1 MSFLKNLLKREA
13 REEQKRVERV
23 SPLKFAPFIVVTN
36 RGRRFE
42 VAGRLRPEQLRRL
55 SVIYWVARA
64 CIDFRSTQITQLGWT
79 IKSREGSKQ
88 ADEEIINFFRSIG
101 GRRFRYFVD
110 SCLDDL
116 LVLDAV
122 AIYKERNRRGDIV
135 GFLPIDAATIRV
147 IVDESGRI
155 PDPPEPAYEQVVRG
169 EVVARLTKD
178 ELYYDMLNPRTYSPY
193 GLAPLESL
201 IIQVATALRIDDYNL
216 SYLTEGNIPEG
227 FIFLP
232 ESVASSV
239 QEIEQWQRWFDAFV
253 SGDLGM
259 MRRLKALPGEARY
272 QEIKKP
278 DDMDFK
284 QFQLFLLTA
293 TCAAF
298 GVPPYNIGVTESVY
312 KVSGEVQIELGRDR
326 GLRPLANFFKELF
339 DQMLVD
345 LGHDDL
351 EFIWTTLE
359 AKDRKIEAEIARQM
373 IPIGAMSVDEWRI
386 SEGKE
391 PIGLSNYINTPAGPV
406 LVEDLFPLKKQVVSG
421 IEVEKAELMKWRRK
435 AVNDFKKGLPFRP
448 FFSDVLSP
456 SLIDEIQFLLDGA
469 SSEGE
474 IHNIFER
481 YIRGDRKSFEA
492 ELLSKLVKVKTNEKK
507 DDLLEEVK
515 AILNGRAYTS

>member
-1 MSFLKNLLKREA
+1 MSFLKRLLGREV
-13 REEQKRVERV
+13 REEQKRVERA

-55 SVIYWVARA
+55 SIIYWVARA

-79 IKSREGSKQ
+79 VKSKEGNQQ
-88 ADEEIINFFRSIG
+88 ADEEILNFFRSLG
-101 GRRFRYFVD
+101 GKRFRYFVD

-122 AIYKERNRRGDIV
+122 AIYKERNRRGDIT
-135 GFLPIDAATIRV
+135 GFLPIDVATIRV
-147 IVDESGRI
+147 VVDESGKI
-155 PDPPEPAYEQVVRG
+155 PDPPEIAYEQVVRG

-178 ELYYDMLNPRTYSPY
+178 DLYYDMLNPRTYSPY

-201 IIQVATALRIDDYNL
+201 IIQVATALKIDDYNL

-239 QEIEQWQRWFDAFV
+239 QEIEQWQKWFDAFV
-253 SGDLGM
+253 SGDVGM
-259 MRRLKALPGEARY
+259 MRRLKALPGDARY
-272 QEIKKP
+272 QEVKKP

-312 KVSGEVQIELGRDR
+312 KISGEAQIELGRDR

-345 LGHDDL
+345 LGRGDL

-359 AKDRKIEAEIARQM
+359 AKDRKVEAEIARQM

-391 PIGLSNYINTPAGPV
+391 PIGLSNYISTPMGPM
-406 LVEDLFPLKKQVVSG
+406 LVEDVFPLKKQVVSG
-421 IEVEKAELMKWRRK
+421 VELEKAELMKWRRK
-435 AVNDFKKGLPFRP
+435 ALNDFKQGLPFRP
-448 FFSDVLSP
+448 FFSDILSP
-456 SLIDEIQFLLDGA
+456 SLIEEIQFLLEGA
-469 SSEGE
+469 NSEAEIYDIFQRYMKGE
-474 IHNIFER
+474 KR
-481 YIRGDRKSFEA
+481 SPEA
-492 ELLSKLVKVKTNEKK
+492 ELLSRLIEIREK
-507 DDLLEEVK
+507 DEDLLKEVK
-515 AILNGRAYTS
+515 KILNG